1 VVTSGWLR
9 PKYSGPAMAVLG
21 GGGRSSPARRRAS
34 ISALMR
40 FSTCRHATR
49 FRVEPQDIEG
59 DSKDKRLWLGTML
72 QMGSFT
78 TVGRPAEP
86 QLTLRVAACE
96 RQEVEQG
103 RK

>member
-1 VVTSGWLR
+1 MVTSGWLR

-49 FRVEPQDIEG
+49 FRVEQQDIEG
-59 DSKDKRLWLGTML
+59 DSKDKRLWLGHCCRWGVSQLSAGPQT
-72 QMGSFT
+72 SADT
-78 TVGRPAEP
+78 PYGR
-86 QLTLRVAACE
+86 LRAA
-96 RQEVEQG
+96 G
-103 RK
+103 G